1 MRASNS
7 DAIMLN
13 SVSRRFPHWSPYFIL
28 LNRRE
33 RKFAT
38 MSDVNG
44 GGGHSVDG
52 NSEGN
57 SKRQRKDDDRSDL
70 PRGDS
75 GREENGGDG
84 GAKQTSPGRE
94 RGSKR
99 QKADGNGSTG
109 QSGGKGAEYTH
120 AVHLRGLPWNA
131 STKDVADF
139 LSPVE
144 VEDDAIHMVHNTRG
158 EAYVKFDSE
167 SSMNTALK
175 KDRNMLGRRYIEVFR
190 SSVEDVKRA
199 LDDASSRGQSD
210 GDYRGVVRMRGLPWS
225 ANEGDIRKFFDG
237 LPIEKE
243 GIHITLNR
251 DGRPSGEAYVVFE
264 SEADAKDALK
274 RDKDKIGER
283 WIDIFE
289 ATKGEVYSMTG
300 GGRQGDQSGV
310 SFDTTDSAYTGVVR
324 MRGLPFEATKPQI
337 RDFFAGINVKDSNI
351 FIVTRPD
358 GKASGEAFVL
368 FATEAEAELALGK
381 DKEKLGDRWIDLFP
395 TNKGALYQRVGVGVK
410 MAAKPDAEFRGVLRM
425 RGIPFSA
432 GVEDIRTF
440 FRGYKLQEHGVF
452 VVNGG
457 DWRPTGE
464 SYVLFDSEEEA
475 ERAFKALDKQKIGD
489 RWIELFRSS
498 KGDLYT
504 ATVRSTVLGM
514 ERGGALYA
522 QTPMTCVKLK
532 GLPFNVTENDIFTF
546 FQGLTV
552 IGSFICKDIM
562 ARPTGEGFVEFASV
576 DDCQLAMSR
585 NRESMMDRYVEVFA
599 TSKEDV
605 LQQIGASSTGGG
617 GGGGRGGGR
626 GAGYGGNAGRGGGGY
641 GGGGYGMGPG
651 YGGGGPG
658 GGRMGGGYSGG
669 HRPTPAGGYGQYGVR
684 GGGGGGGG
692 GLGGGYGGGL
702 MGGPVPM
709 GGYAQMA
716 GGQFGQYAGGYRSG
730 VDRDRRDGRK
740 DFDYRRD
747 ERAFR

>member
-1 MRASNS
+1 
-7 DAIMLN
+7 
-13 SVSRRFPHWSPYFIL
+13 
-28 LNRRE
+28 
-33 RKFAT
+33 
-38 MSDVNG
+38 MSEVNG
-44 GGGHSVDG
+44 GD
-52 NSEGN
+52 
-57 SKRQRKDDDRSDL
+57 KRQRKDDDSA
-70 PRGDS
+70 RGQN
-75 GREENGGDG
+75 EVE
-84 GAKQTSPGRE
+84 AE

-99 QKADGNGSTG
+99 QKGEGNGI
-109 QSGGKGAEYTH
+109 GKEGEYSH

-131 STKDVADF
+131 STKELVEF
-139 LSPVE
+139 LSPIE
-144 VEDDAIHMVHNTRG
+144 VEDSDIHMVHNSRG
-158 EAYVKFDSE
+158 EAYVKFKSE
-167 SSMNTALK
+167 SDLETALK
-175 KDRNMLGRRYIEVFR
+175 KDRNTIGRRYIEVFR
-190 SSVEDVKRA
+190 SSVEDVAHA
-199 LDDASSRGQSD
+199 LDEASSKGHGD
-210 GDYRGVVRMRGLPWS
+210 GAYKGVVRMRGLPWS

-237 LPIEKE
+237 LAVEKD
-243 GIHITLNR
+243 GVHVTLNR

-264 SEADAKDALK
+264 TEEAAKDALK

-300 GGRQGDQSGV
+300 GGKKGDQSGV

-324 MRGLPFEATKPQI
+324 MRGLPFEATKSQI
-337 RDFFAGINVKDSNI
+337 RAFFADINVKESNI

-368 FATEAEAELALGK
+368 FATEAEAEKALLK
-381 DKEKLGDRWIDLFP
+381 DKEKLGDRWIDLFA

-425 RGIPFSA
+425 RGLPFSS
-432 GVEDIRTF
+432 GVEEIRTF

-464 SYVLFDSEEEA
+464 SYVLFDSEDEA

-489 RWIELFRSS
+489 RWIELFRST

-514 ERGGALYA
+514 ERGGAMYGRE
-522 QTPMTCVKLK
+522 PMTCVKLR
-532 GLPFNVTENDIFTF
+532 GLPFNVTENNIFSF

-552 IGSFICKDIM
+552 IGSFICKDVM

-605 LQQIGASSTGGG
+605 LQQIGASGTAAS
-617 GGGGRGGGR
+617 
-626 GAGYGGNAGRGGGGY
+626 GGNRGGGY
-641 GGGGYGMGPG
+641 GGGGNAGGRG
-651 YGGGGPG
+651 YGGQGG
-658 GGRMGGGYSGG
+658 GGGYSGG
-669 HRPTPAGGYGQYGVR
+669 YGGQQGYGRGYGGIGGGGHRPAPMGGYAQMAGGVR
-684 GGGGGGGG
+684 AGGGGGGGG
-692 GLGGGYGGGL
+692 GGGFGGGGG
-702 MGGPVPM
+702 MVGGPVPM

-716 GGQFGQYAGGYRSG
+716 GGQFGQYAN
-730 VDRDRRDGRK
+730 RDRRD
-740 DFDYRRD
+740 DRRD
-747 ERAFR
+747 FR

>member
-1 MRASNS
+1 
-7 DAIMLN
+7 
-13 SVSRRFPHWSPYFIL
+13 
-28 LNRRE
+28 
-33 RKFAT
+33 
-38 MSDVNG
+38 MSEVNG
-44 GGGHSVDG
+44 RGESSHNGVEDG
-52 NSEGN
+52 NEGN
-57 SKRQRKDDDRSDL
+57 PKRQRKDD
-70 PRGDS
+70 PRAD
-75 GREENGGDG
+75 EVDG
-84 GAKQTSPGRE
+84 ESSRQSSPGRE
-94 RGSKR
+94 RGLKR
-99 QKADGNGSTG
+99 QKGDAGNGASDS
-109 QSGGKGAEYTH
+109 SGGKKYKH
-120 AVHLRGLPWNA
+120 AIHLRGLPWNA

-144 VEDDAIHMVHNTRG
+144 VDEDGIHMVHNTRG
-158 EAYVKFDSE
+158 EAYVKLKSE
-167 SSMNTALK
+167 SSLEAALK
-175 KDRNMLGRRYIEVFR
+175 KDRNMIGRRYIEVFR
-190 SSVEDVKRA
+190 SSVEDYARA
-199 LDDASSRGQSD
+199 IDDAGSKGQSD

-225 ANEGDIRKFFDG
+225 ANEGDIRSFFEGVPIQKDG
-237 LPIEKE
+237 VY
-243 GIHITLNR
+243 ITLNR

-274 RDKDKIGER
+274 RDKNKIGER
-283 WIDIFE
+283 WIDLFE

-300 GGRQGDQSGV
+300 GSSRQGDQSVGV

-324 MRGLPFEATKPQI
+324 MRGLPFEATKAQI
-337 RDFFAGINVKDSNI
+337 RTFFGDISVKDTDI

-368 FATEAEAELALGK
+368 FASEADAERALTK

-425 RGIPFSA
+425 RGIPFTA
-432 GVEDIRTF
+432 GVEEIRAF
-440 FRGYKLQEHGVF
+440 FRGYKVQDHGVF

-464 SYVLFDSEEEA
+464 AYVLFDSEDEA
-475 ERAFKALDKQKIGD
+475 ERAFKALDKQKIGE
-489 RWIELFRSS
+489 RWIELFRST

-504 ATVRSTVLGM
+504 ATVRSTILGM

-522 QTPMTCVKLK
+522 QTPMTCVKLR
-532 GLPFNVTENDIFTF
+532 GLPYNVTENHIFTF

-552 IGSFICKDIM
+552 IGSFICKDVM

-605 LQQIGASSTGGG
+605 LQQIGASGTGGGGGAGGAGGYGGHIVRGGYGGGFGVAGGG
-617 GGGGRGGGR
+617 GGGG
-626 GAGYGGNAGRGGGGY
+626 GYPMGPGFGGGGL
-641 GGGGYGMGPG
+641 
-651 YGGGGPG
+651 G
-658 GGRMGGGYSGG
+658 GGRMYPRQGFSGS
-669 HRPTPAGGYGQYGVR
+669 HRPAPAGGYGQYGVR
-684 GGGGGGGG
+684 GGGGGGFGG
-692 GLGGGYGGGL
+692 GFGGGIAGGQA
-702 MGGPVPM
+702 VPM

-716 GGQFGQYAGGYRSG
+716 DGHGQFGSQYAGGAGYRAG
-730 VDRDRRDGRK
+730 NERDRRDERR

>member
-1 MRASNS
+1 
-7 DAIMLN
+7 
-13 SVSRRFPHWSPYFIL
+13 
-28 LNRRE
+28 
-33 RKFAT
+33 

-44 GGGHSVDG
+44 RGEHVVDE
-52 NSEGN
+52 SAEVH
-57 SKRQRKDDDRSDL
+57 SKRQRKDDDRSDAQ
-70 PRGDS
+70 S
-75 GREENGGDG
+75 GSNGRDENGVEEEARG
-84 GAKQTSPGRE
+84 SPGRE

-99 QKADGNGSTG
+99 QKGDGNGTTG
-109 QSGGKGAEYTH
+109 SSGEYKH

-131 STKDVADF
+131 STKDVAEF
-139 LSPVE
+139 LSPLE
-144 VEDDAIHMVHNTRG
+144 VEEGAIHLVHNSRG
-158 EAYVKFDSE
+158 EAYVKFTSE
-167 SSMNTALK
+167 SSLEAALK

-190 SSVEDVKRA
+190 SSVEDVAHA
-199 LDDASSRGQSD
+199 LDEASSRGHGD
-210 GDYRGVVRMRGLPWS
+210 GDFRGVVRMRGLPWS

-237 LPIEKE
+237 LPIEKD
-243 GIHITLNR
+243 GVHVTLNR

-264 SEADAKDALK
+264 TEANAKDALK

-300 GGRQGDQSGV
+300 GGRQRDQSGV

-337 RDFFAGINVKDSNI
+337 RSFFGDIAVKDSNI

-358 GKASGEAFVL
+358 GKASGDAFVL
-368 FATEAEAELALGK
+368 FATEAEAEGALAK

-425 RGIPFSA
+425 RGLPFTA
-432 GVEDIRTF
+432 GVEEIRTF

-489 RWIELFRSS
+489 RWIELFRST

-514 ERGGALYA
+514 ERGGAMYGRE
-522 QTPMTCVKLK
+522 PMTCVKLR
-532 GLPFNVTENDIFTF
+532 GLPFNVTENNIFSF

-552 IGSFICKDIM
+552 IGSFICKDVM

-605 LQQIGASSTGGG
+605 LQQIGASGAGSGVGRGGAGGG
-617 GGGGRGGGR
+617 GGGYG
-626 GAGYGGNAGRGGGGY
+626 GGNAGRGGGGY
-641 GGGGYGMGPG
+641 GGAGGGGGGGGGYGGFNPG

-658 GGRMGGGYSGG
+658 VGAGRMGGGFSGGSGG
-669 HRPTPAGGYGQYGVR
+669 HRPVPAGGYGQYGVR
-684 GGGGGGGG
+684 AAAGGGGGGGG
-692 GLGGGYGGGL
+692 GFGGGYGGGGVV
-702 MGGPVPM
+702 GGPVPM

-730 VDRDRRDGRK
+730 IDRDRRD
-740 DFDYRRD
+740 DRRD
-747 ERAFR
+747 F

>member
-1 MRASNS
+1 MGA
-7 DAIMLN
+7 
-13 SVSRRFPHWSPYFIL
+13 RFL
-28 LNRRE
+28 V
-33 RKFAT
+33 T

-44 GGGHSVDG
+44 RGAHGGDG
-52 NSEGN
+52 SEMN

-70 PRGDS
+70 PRGES
-75 GREENGGDG
+75 VRGENGVDGDTRG
-84 GAKQTSPGRE
+84 SPGRE

-99 QKADGNGSTG
+99 QKGDGNILTG
-109 QSGGKGAEYTH
+109 HGGKAAEYKH

-144 VEDDAIHMVHNTRG
+144 VDDDAIHMVHNTRG
-158 EAYVKFDSE
+158 EAYVKFRSE
-167 SSMNTALK
+167 SSMDTALK

-190 SSVEDVKRA
+190 SSVEDVARA
-199 LDDASSRGQSD
+199 LDEASSRGQAD

-225 ANEGDIRKFFDG
+225 ANEGDIRTFFEG
-237 LPIEKE
+237 LPIQKD

-264 SEADAKDALK
+264 TEADAKDALK
-274 RDKDKIGER
+274 KDKDKIGER

-324 MRGLPFEATKPQI
+324 MRGLPFEATKAQI
-337 RDFFAGINVKDSNI
+337 RTFFADINVKDSNI

-368 FATEAEAELALGK
+368 FATEAEAERALAK

-425 RGIPFSA
+425 RGIPFTA
-432 GVEDIRTF
+432 GVEDIRAF
-440 FRGYKLQEHGVF
+440 FRGFKLQDHGVF

-464 SYVLFDSEEEA
+464 SYVVFDSEEEA
-475 ERAFKALDKQKIGD
+475 ERAFKALDKQKIGE
-489 RWIELFRSS
+489 RWIELFRST

-522 QTPMTCVKLK
+522 QEPMTCVKLR
-532 GLPFNVTENDIFTF
+532 GLPFNVTENNIFGF

-552 IGSFICKDIM
+552 IGSFICKDVM
-562 ARPTGEGFVEFASV
+562 ARPTGEGFVEFASME
-576 DDCQLAMSR
+576 DCQLAMSR

-605 LQQIGASSTGGG
+605 LQQIGASGTG
-617 GGGGRGGGR
+617 GGGGRGGG
-626 GAGYGGNAGRGGGGY
+626 YGGNAGRGVGGY

-651 YGGGGPG
+651 YGGGGS

-669 HRPTPAGGYGQYGVR
+669 HRPAPAGGYGQYGVR
-684 GGGGGGGG
+684 AGGGGGGGG
-692 GLGGGYGGGL
+692 FGGGYGGGVV
-702 MGGPVPM
+702 GGQVPM

-716 GGQFGQYAGGYRSG
+716 GGQFGQYASGYRSG
-730 VDRDRRDGRK
+730 ADRDRRDDRR

>member
-1 MRASNS
+1 
-7 DAIMLN
+7 
-13 SVSRRFPHWSPYFIL
+13 
-28 LNRRE
+28 
-33 RKFAT
+33 

-44 GGGHSVDG
+44 RGEHAVDE
-52 NSEGN
+52 SSAEVH
-57 SKRQRKDDDRSDL
+57 SKRQRKDDDRSDAQS
-70 PRGDS
+70 GS
-75 GREENGGDG
+75 NGREDNGVEQEAG
-84 GAKQTSPGRE
+84 GGGSPGRE

-99 QKADGNGSTG
+99 QKGDTA
-109 QSGGKGAEYTH
+109 SGEYKH

-131 STKDVADF
+131 STKDVAEF

-144 VEDDAIHMVHNTRG
+144 VEDGAIHLVHNSRG
-158 EAYVKFDSE
+158 EAYVKFKIE
-167 SSMNTALK
+167 SNMDTALK
-175 KDRNMLGRRYIEVFR
+175 KDRNMLGRRYIEVFP
-190 SSVEDVKRA
+190 SSVEDVAHA
-199 LDDASSRGQSD
+199 LDDASNKGHGD

-225 ANEGDIRKFFDG
+225 ANEGDIRTFFDG
-237 LPIEKE
+237 LTIEKD
-243 GIHITLNR
+243 GVHVTLNR

-264 SEADAKDALK
+264 TEAHAKDALK
-274 RDKDKIGER
+274 RDKNKIGER

-300 GGRQGDQSGV
+300 GASKRDQSGV

-337 RDFFAGINVKDSNI
+337 RTFFGDIAVKDSNI

-358 GKASGEAFVL
+358 GKASGDAFVL
-368 FATEAEAELALGK
+368 FATEAEAEGALAK

-425 RGIPFSA
+425 RGLPFTA
-432 GVEDIRTF
+432 GVEEIRTF

-489 RWIELFRSS
+489 RWIELFRST

-514 ERGGALYA
+514 ERGGAMYGRE
-522 QTPMTCVKLK
+522 PMTCVKLR
-532 GLPFNVTENDIFTF
+532 GLPFNVTENNIFSF

-552 IGSFICKDIM
+552 IGSFICKDVM
-562 ARPTGEGFVEFASV
+562 AHPTGEGFVEFASV

-605 LQQIGASSTGGG
+605 LQQIGASGAGSGGARGGAGAGAGGG
-617 GGGGRGGGR
+617 YG
-626 GAGYGGNAGRGGGGY
+626 GGNAGRGGGGY
-641 GGGGYGMGPG
+641 GGGGGGGYAGFSPG
-651 YGGGGPG
+651 YGGGGAG
-658 GGRMGGGYSGG
+658 AGRMGGGFSGG
-669 HRPTPAGGYGQYGVR
+669 HRPAPAGGYGQYGVR
-684 GGGGGGGG
+684 AAAGGGGGGF
-692 GLGGGYGGGL
+692 GGGYGGG
-702 MGGPVPM
+702 GGVVGAPVPM

-716 GGQFGQYAGGYRSG
+716 GAAQFGQYAGGYRSG
-730 VDRDRRDGRK
+730 VDRDRRDDRR
-740 DFDYRRD
+740 DFDQRRD